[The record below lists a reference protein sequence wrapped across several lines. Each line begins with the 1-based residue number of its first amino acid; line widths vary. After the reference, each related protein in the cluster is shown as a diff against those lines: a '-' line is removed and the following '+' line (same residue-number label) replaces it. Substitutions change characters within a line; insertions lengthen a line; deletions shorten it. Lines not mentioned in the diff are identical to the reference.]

1 LHAEGIC
8 FWWMHKLSSRQ
19 ETMLRELQGQTR
31 RIEHLSKA
39 EHELLQEV
47 HPTVE
52 QFQSDIEDVTTAVS
66 E

>member
-1 LHAEGIC
+1 
-8 FWWMHKLSSRQ
+8 
-19 ETMLRELQGQTR
+19 MLRELQDQTR
-31 RIEHLSKA
+31 RIEHLAKA